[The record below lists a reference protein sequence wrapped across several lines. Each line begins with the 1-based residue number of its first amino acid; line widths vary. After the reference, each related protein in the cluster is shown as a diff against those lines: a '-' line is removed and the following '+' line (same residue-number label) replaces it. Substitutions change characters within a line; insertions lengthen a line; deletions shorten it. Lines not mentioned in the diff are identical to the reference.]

1 MKDCGPDNQCN
12 VMDCCCDSNDDCKQ
26 STNHPE
32 KITFCGGSAGL
43 WGKQHRDKKA
53 KYNFYICY
61 VDQQ

>member
-1 MKDCGPDNQCN
+1 MKDCGPNNQCSVN
-12 VMDCCCDSNDDCKQ
+12 ECCCDSDDDCKP

-32 KITFCGGSAGL
+32 KVTFCGGSAGL